1 MKEFLNTKIDKIRI
15 NGTGFFL
22 CAMSYIYISIII
34 FLIGWTKYII
44 SIPVSIILIIAIY
57 KYYKKYKKNLENVE
71 PIYIDIKML
80 IALCITLFILSW
92 ILGWTGFARQAGD
105 YIKHNSVLSDLTN
118 NTWPVYYENNGESS
132 MLTYYLGQYIM
143 PAFIGKIFSS
153 ANLSLFFNGIW
164 AAFGLLLATLGI
176 FKVTKAN
183 TTSKQIIALCISL
196 FFSTCVILSQALGK
210 IFIKDI
216 PISAGEWFMYNDEFR
231 LQYSSNMTL
240 LRWVFPQ
247 CIVPWITFS
256 ILYDN
261 KFDIE
266 HYVILCLPMLFY
278 SSFSFVG
285 MIIFLFVMTI
295 IYTIKNKDIKLVLK
309 KIFSLSN
316 VIVGLTLGGVLLL
329 YFLGNLLV
337 PKPDNIGLQLVEYS
351 GTNILV
357 YICFIIS
364 FLPYTIVLFKENKNN
379 AFYWIAT
386 VLLLVLPFF
395 KMGLNNDLCMR
406 ASIIPLF
413 VYTILTIKTLINEKS
428 KIYTI
433 ALLVILVIGSISSI
447 AEFYISLG
455 NMSLEFIVGKTKYTL
470 EEYANRNLNIPD
482 DEKYN
487 YYTYD
492 LDSSIFYKFLV
503 KEQINE

>member
-1 MKEFLNTKIDKIRI
+1 
-15 NGTGFFL
+15 
-22 CAMSYIYISIII
+22 
-34 FLIGWTKYII
+34 
-44 SIPVSIILIIAIY
+44 
-57 KYYKKYKKNLENVE
+57 
-71 PIYIDIKML
+71 
-80 IALCITLFILSW
+80 
-92 ILGWTGFARQAGD
+92 
-105 YIKHNSVLSDLTN
+105 
-118 NTWPVYYENNGESS
+118 
-132 MLTYYLGQYIM
+132 
-143 PAFIGKIFSS
+143 
-153 ANLSLFFNGIW
+153 
-164 AAFGLLLATLGI
+164 
-176 FKVTKAN
+176 
-183 TTSKQIIALCISL
+183 
-196 FFSTCVILSQALGK
+196 
-210 IFIKDI
+210 
-216 PISAGEWFMYNDEFR
+216 MYNDEFR

-285 MIIFLFVMTI
+285 MIIFLFVMAI

>member
-1 MKEFLNTKIDKIRI
+1 M
-15 NGTGFFL
+15 
-22 CAMSYIYISIII
+22 
-34 FLIGWTKYII
+34 
-44 SIPVSIILIIAIY
+44 
-57 KYYKKYKKNLENVE
+57 
-71 PIYIDIKML
+71 
-80 IALCITLFILSW
+80 
-92 ILGWTGFARQAGD
+92 
-105 YIKHNSVLSDLTN
+105 
-118 NTWPVYYENNGESS
+118 
-132 MLTYYLGQYIM
+132 
-143 PAFIGKIFSS
+143 
-153 ANLSLFFNGIW
+153 
-164 AAFGLLLATLGI
+164 
-176 FKVTKAN
+176 
-183 TTSKQIIALCISL
+183 
-196 FFSTCVILSQALGK
+196 
-210 IFIKDI
+210 
-216 PISAGEWFMYNDEFR
+216 
-231 LQYSSNMTL
+231 
-240 LRWVFPQ
+240 
-247 CIVPWITFS
+247 
-256 ILYDN
+256 
-261 KFDIE
+261 
-266 HYVILCLPMLFY
+266 
-278 SSFSFVG
+278 
-285 MIIFLFVMTI
+285 
-295 IYTIKNKDIKLVLK
+295 
-309 KIFSLSN
+309 
-316 VIVGLTLGGVLLL
+316 
-329 YFLGNLLV
+329 